1 MKNWEVNCAITGI
14 RCIFLRIKTF
24 NQKKIESTQLWN
36 RINQKMAYGISS
48 QRKKFLIR
56 CLTSTELD
64 QVKEQWERISEFGIE
79 QFSENTTRTA
89 VNVLIS

>member
-1 MKNWEVNCAITGI
+1 
-14 RCIFLRIKTF
+14 
-24 NQKKIESTQLWN
+24 
-36 RINQKMAYGISS
+36 MAYGISS